1 MLAPFSEL
9 TGQLTAATTA
19 CHATIPAMGNHRR
32 SLRRLK
38 PRVRRRTQPGTKPG
52 TLTIPADAR
61 PTTLRVMAYNKER
74 VMEREVHDPL
84 ELRELVN
91 QWPVVWVDVAGLGN
105 EATLRAIADI
115 FHIHPL
121 ALEDIVHVHQRS
133 KVDPFDQNLYC
144 VMRIPDPTNEQIS
157 EQFSLV
163 LGKNY
168 LVTFQERPGDCF
180 DLIRAGIRHGQSAMR
195 LGTKA
200 DFLAYRLIDAAVD
213 AYFPVLE
220 GIGDHLDQLDDQVA
234 AAESR
239 ASFAEL
245 HTVKRELLM
254 LRRAAW
260 PLRDAI
266 NELRLDTT
274 PFISPDTRVYLRDC
288 YDHTVQLIDLLESY
302 RDIAGDVRDFYLT
315 AISNRMNDIMKTL
328 TVIAT
333 IFLPLSFIAGV
344 YGMNFDTDASPWNM
358 PELNWR
364 YGYPFALALMAA
376 VAVGMLFFFKRRG
389 WLRGDPSREE
399 KE

>member
-1 MLAPFSEL
+1 
-9 TGQLTAATTA
+9 
-19 CHATIPAMGNHRR
+19 MGNHRR

-52 TLTIPADAR
+52 TLTIPADAQ

-74 VMEREVHDPL
+74 VLEREVQDPH

-91 QWPVVWVDVAGLGN
+91 QWPVVWVDVVGLGS

-121 ALEDIVHVHQRS
+121 ALEDIVHVHQRA

-239 ASFAEL
+239 ASFSEL

-254 LRRAAW
+254 LRRAVW

-315 AISNRMNDIMKTL
+315 AISNRMNEIMKTL

-344 YGMNFDTDASPWNM
+344 YGMNFNTEASPWNM

-364 YGYPFALALMAA
+364 FGYPFAAGADGRGRGRHALIISNAA
-376 VAVGMLFFFKRRG
+376 AGSAATPAARKERRSG
-389 WLRGDPSREE
+389 FPA
-399 KE
+399 